1 MDLIDILWRQDIDL
15 GAGREVFDYSHR
27 QKEYELEKQKKL
39 DKERQEQLQKE
50 EEKALLAQLQL
61 DEETGEFVPRLA
73 QHIKPEASPVPRE
86 ASQHVV
92 ISAEDGEAL
101 SFDECMQLLAESFP
115 LVEDIAHVVISE
127 DDGETLSFDE
137 CMQLLAES
145 FPLVEDIAVSPVA
158 LEPSVLVPTGSSPVL
173 MAPHQPQQA
182 QASLLT
188 SPLPDH
194 KSAQDIEQAWQELL
208 SIPELQQC
216 LNMPDLTELSSYT
229 IPDKPPEIQNVNY
242 NFYMSNSAEAMANAS
257 DPGCPGG
264 FLNSFESSFT
274 NVVPP
279 ENLNQMTINTS
290 DLNAPFSSSSICEM
304 FYPTL
309 INTNINNIP
318 PTDNVNTLLPDLLSE
333 PHLKPMDISDFTVAE
348 GFESNPPQNIPELP
362 DSDSGLSMDAS
373 PVASSPENSV
383 ESSIYGDA
391 PFGNSDSDME
401 DMDSSPGSVQ
411 PEFAEMFPL
420 SYHGD
425 GYQASPYTAQTNQ
438 TFNLESKTPK
448 KELPT
453 SPGHIKPP
461 FTKDKSR
468 SRLESRLSRDE
479 QRAKALRIPF
489 PIDNIIN
496 LPVDDFNEIM
506 SKHQLNE
513 AQLALIR
520 DIRRRGKNKVAAQN
534 CRKRKMENIVGLEYD
549 LDSLKDEK
557 EKQLKEK
564 EENDRSLLQL
574 KQQLN
579 DLYLEVFSMLRDE
592 DGKPYS
598 PSEYSLQQTSDGSV
612 FLIPKSKK
620 TEPKNKVKS

>member
-1 MDLIDILWRQDIDL
+1 MEIEMPKTYQSQQDMDLIDILWRQDIDL

-39 DKERQEQLQKE
+39 EKERQEQLQKE

-92 ISAEDGEAL
+92 ISEEDGA
-101 SFDECMQLLAESFP
+101 A
-115 LVEDIAHVVISE
+115 
-127 DDGETLSFDE
+127 LSFDE

-145 FPLVEDIAVSPVA
+145 FPLVEDIAVSPAA
-158 LEPSVLVPTGSSPVL
+158 LEPLVPDPTGSSPVL

-229 IPDKPPEIQNVNY
+229 IPNKPPEIQNVNY
-242 NFYMSNSAEAMANAS
+242 NFYMSNPAEAMASAA

-264 FLNSFESSFT
+264 FLSSFESTYT
-274 NVVPP
+274 NVIPP

-290 DLNAPFSSSSICEM
+290 DLNTPFGSGSICEM
-304 FYPTL
+304 FYPSH

-318 PTDNVNTLLPDLLSE
+318 PTNNVNTPLADLLSK
-333 PHLKPMDISDFTVAE
+333 PPLKPMDISGFTVPE

-373 PVASSPENSV
+373 PVASSPEGSV
-383 ESSIYGDA
+383 KSSIYGDA
-391 PFGNSDSDME
+391 AFGNSDSDME

-411 PEFAEMFPL
+411 PEFAKMFPL

-425 GYQASPYTAQTNQ
+425 GYQASPSTAQTNQ
-438 TFNLESKTPK
+438 TFNLEPKTPK

-468 SRLESRLSRDE
+468 RRLESRLSRDE
-479 QRAKALRIPF
+479 QRAKALQIPF

-520 DIRRRGKNKVAAQN
+520 DIRRRGKNKIAAQN

-579 DLYLEVFSMLRDE
+579 DLYLEVFSMLRDK

-620 TEPKNKVKS
+620 SQLKKKVK